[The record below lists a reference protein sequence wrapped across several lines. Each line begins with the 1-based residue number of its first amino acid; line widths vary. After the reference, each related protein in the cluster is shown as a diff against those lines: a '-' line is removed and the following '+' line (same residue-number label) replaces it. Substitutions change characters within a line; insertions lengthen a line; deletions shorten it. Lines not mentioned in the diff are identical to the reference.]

1 MGQHI
6 ENQTRR
12 CIWGHG
18 YPLVEHTVLVP
29 NDGLSLQDFSVI
41 LPPNILALPFS
52 QDQQHPLHPK
62 MKLLAVH
69 LSANPSDIQTFHHK
83 LQMLSWSRGD
93 QPQGQDMSPYSEDGI
108 ALGYQ
113 GMRIPIL
120 QM

>member
-6 ENQTRR
+6 ENQARR

-52 QDQQHPLHPK
+52 QDQQHPLYPK

-69 LSANPSDIQTFHHK
+69 LSANPSDIQTFHQK
-83 LQMLSWSRGD
+83 LQMLC
-93 QPQGQDMSPYSEDGI
+93 YVCI
-108 ALGYQ
+108 AMIACIVGYVHQ
-113 GMRIPIL
+113 EVLYLVRL
-120 QM
+120 QLKAI